1 MQSEKSENQGIK
13 QSNTYKIALLSNLA
27 VFLDKTAIQAM
38 SGKLSFEEMFERYA
52 FFDNYLQDQINNF
65 FNNQKVDAFIL
76 LGDYTPLM
84 YLKVT
89 GEIGFN
95 KDKLAQK
102 TLSKQQLYEYRLK
115 EREIKDFTEKIFTN
129 TLEKILEQ
137 EAKVYLVQ
145 GSADLEQ
152 SKLVESFKRND
163 DITIVSNPRVQE
175 LAINDYCLK
184 LVFTPGIP
192 EHASQHPIITSEQD
206 IFEPKAFKANVFQEQ
221 ELKTFFAS
229 QDLEQSLLIT
239 YWPPRFENNFS
250 IDDFVVSKYK
260 GLQPLTLTMVN
271 RPNQLVIPEQVVIR
285 PGQEIPLTQYI
296 ALLNKLPLRY
306 QEFFMKSFTHI
317 HKHLGYE
324 LPYKP
329 RFIISSPKIVTHSIP
344 AIDGEAVVM
353 HDLQG
358 NALTEDMFTSQIAC
372 TSTTLPFITV
382 LTIKIEDQEMQV
394 KVHYEKLET
403 LKEYY
408 SKVKNS

>member
-1 MQSEKSENQGIK
+1 MQSENSENQGIK

-27 VFLDKTAIQAM
+27 VFMDDTAMQAM
-38 SGKLSFEEMFERYA
+38 SGNLRFEEMLERYA
-52 FFDNYLQDQINNF
+52 FFNNYLQDQLNNF
-65 FNNQKVDAFIL
+65 FKNQKVDAFIL

-115 EREIKDFTEKIFTN
+115 EREIKSLTETIFTN

-145 GSADLEQ
+145 GCADLEQ
-152 SKLVESFKRND
+152 SKLVESFKNNEGV
-163 DITIVSNPRVQE
+163 TIVSKPRVQE
-175 LAINDYCLK
+175 LTINDYCLK

-192 EHASQHPIITSEQD
+192 EHASQHPIVTSKQD

-229 QDLEQSLLIT
+229 QDLEQALLIT
-239 YWPPRFENNFS
+239 YWPPRFDNDFS

-260 GLQPLTLTMVN
+260 GLQPLTLTMMN
-271 RPNQLVIPEQVVIR
+271 RPNQLLIPEQVVIR
-285 PGQEIPLTQYI
+285 PGQEIPLTQHI

-306 QEFFMKSFTHI
+306 QEFFMKTFTHI
-317 HKHLGYE
+317 HEHLGYE

-344 AIDGEAVVM
+344 AIDDKAVVM

-358 NALTEDMFTSQIAC
+358 KALTEDMFTSQIAC
-372 TSTTLPFITV
+372 TSTTLPFLTV
-382 LTIKIEDQEMQV
+382 LTINIEDQEMQV

-403 LKEYY
+403 LREYY
-408 SKVKNS
+408 FKVKNS